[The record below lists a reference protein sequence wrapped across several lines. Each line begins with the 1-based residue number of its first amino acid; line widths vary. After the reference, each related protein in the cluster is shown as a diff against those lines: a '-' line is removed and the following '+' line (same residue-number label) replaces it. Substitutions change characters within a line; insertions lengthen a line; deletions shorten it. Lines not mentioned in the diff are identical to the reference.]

1 MHVPGAVTPIR
12 ITVTAT
18 NTMLTPCTKEG
29 LVTHSLTLYSAP
41 RGREPSCSV
50 LVIGISSHVNRMLIY
65 AITVNTHA
73 VESDSECNPTL
84 HIKKIEQC
92 TNTGAPESKWIT
104 RRVSPKIIW
113 EQD

>member
-1 MHVPGAVTPIR
+1 
-12 ITVTAT
+12 
-18 NTMLTPCTKEG
+18 
-29 LVTHSLTLYSAP
+29 
-41 RGREPSCSV
+41 
-50 LVIGISSHVNRMLIY
+50 MLIY
-65 AITVNTHA
+65 VIMVNTHA

-104 RRVSPKIIW
+104 RRVFPKIIW